1 MNKLIVKGI
10 ALSVLLNLV
19 VKSLWILG
27 VELGVQRVVGNTSY
41 GLYYSLFNVTVLF
54 LIILDLGITNFNNRN
69 IAQHSQLLSKHL
81 GGLTVLKFLLGLVYL
96 FILLPVAYFL
106 NLDTDAIQ
114 ILFLLAIAQMFNS
127 FTLYLRSNLN
137 ALLKFGWDALL
148 SVADR
153 LLLIVFCGI
162 VLMDLTRFKMDILLF
177 ARLQLLSSF
186 ITMLIA
192 SLANIKIAGM
202 FKLTFNWKFYY
213 TILRQSL
220 PFASLVLVMS
230 IYTKS
235 DAVLLNYLREDAT
248 EAGIYAA
255 AYRLFDAFAQF
266 AVIATGVLF
275 PYFSRSIKTGES
287 VNEIFGWAV
296 RLLFSSAFFLSVFT
310 VFFNEK
316 LSDLLYKE
324 HVSETAQVL
333 AVLMCVAIPYV
344 LSIIAGS
351 YITAAGRIRFLV
363 QIALICALTNVVF
376 NIIFIPIYGALAS
389 AYIAILTQSLSAL
402 LLMIFV
408 IRRLKFNLIKKWIVR
423 FSGLIILL
431 VAGAYFISLQQLPII
446 FDMLLMI
453 GLFLMLLLL
462 FGVLNVRMLIS
473 LLANQKQI

>member
-81 GGLTVLKFLLGLVYL
+81 GGLIVLKFLLGLVYL

-106 NLDTDAIQ
+106 NLDAEAIQ

-162 VLMDLTRFKMDILLF
+162 VLMDLTRFKMDIQLF

-192 SLANIKIAGM
+192 SLANIKIAGI

-220 PFASLVLVMS
+220 PFAVLVLVMGV
-230 IYTKS
+230 YLKS
-235 DAVLLNYLREDAT
+235 DVILLNYLLIDTT

-255 AYRLFDAFAQF
+255 AYRLFDAFSQF

-275 PYFSRSIKTGES
+275 PYFSRSVKTGES
-287 VNEIFGWAV
+287 VNEIFGWAL

-333 AVLMCVAIPYV
+333 AVLMSVAIPYV

-351 YITAAGRIRFLV
+351 YITAAGRIRFLINV
-363 QIALICALTNVVF
+363 AMICAITNVLLNF
-376 NIIFIPIYGALAS
+376 IFIPMYGALAS
-389 AYIAILTQSLSAL
+389 AYIALITQSLSAL

-408 IRRLKFNLIKKWIVR
+408 IRRLKFNFIKKWFVR
-423 FSGLIILL
+423 FLGFVFLL
-431 VAGAYFISLQQLPII
+431 VVGAYLTSIQQLPIFYDI
-446 FDMLLMI
+446 FIMI
-453 GLFLMLLLL
+453 GLYLILLLSYGFLNYKTL
-462 FGVLNVRMLIS
+462 FSLIH
-473 LLANQKQI
+473 QKQD

>member
-10 ALSVLLNLV
+10 SISVLLNLLI
-19 VKSLWILG
+19 KSLWILG

-41 GLYYSLFNVTVLF
+41 GLYYSLYNVTILF

-69 IAQHSQLLSKHL
+69 IAQHSQLLRKHL

-106 NLDTDAIQ
+106 NLDSQAIH
-114 ILFLLAIAQMFNS
+114 ILFLLAIAQIFNS

-153 LLLIVFCGI
+153 LLLIMLCGI

-177 ARLQLLSSF
+177 ARLQLMSSF
-186 ITMLIA
+186 MTMIIA

-202 FKLTFNWKFYY
+202 FKLTYNWKFYY
-213 TILRQSL
+213 SILRQSL
-220 PFASLVLVMS
+220 PFALLVLVMGV
-230 IYTKS
+230 YLKS
-235 DAVLLNYLREDAT
+235 DVILLNYLLKDST

-255 AYRLFDAFAQF
+255 AYRLFDAYSQF
-266 AVIATGVLF
+266 AIIATGVLL
-275 PYFSRSIKTGES
+275 PYFSRSIKTGEA
-287 VNEIFGWAV
+287 VNEIFGWTL
-296 RLLFSSAFFLSVFT
+296 RLLLSSAFFLSVFT

-324 HVSETAQVL
+324 HVSETAKVL
-333 AVLMCVAIPYV
+333 SILMFVTIPYV

-363 QIALICALTNVVF
+363 KIALICAFINVLL
-376 NIIFIPIYGALAS
+376 NILLIPVNGALAS
-389 AYIAILTQSLSAL
+389 AYVAILTQSVSAL
-402 LLMIFV
+402 LLMLFV
-408 IRRLKFNLIKKWIVR
+408 IRRLKFNFIKKWIVR
-423 FSGLIILL
+423 FSGLFVLL
-431 VAGAYFISLQQLPII
+431 VAGAYFISIQQLPIVL
-446 FDMLLMI
+446 DMLLMI

-462 FGVLNVRMLIS
+462 FGVLNLRGVIS
-473 LLANQKQI
+473 LFSNQK

>member
-10 ALSVLLNLV
+10 SISVLLNLLI
-19 VKSLWILG
+19 KSLWILG

-41 GLYYSLFNVTVLF
+41 GLYYSLYNVTILF

-69 IAQHSQLLSKHL
+69 IAQHSQLLRKHL

-106 NLDTDAIQ
+106 NLDSQAIH
-114 ILFLLAIAQMFNS
+114 ILFLLAIAQIFNS

-153 LLLIVFCGI
+153 LLLIMLCGI

-177 ARLQLLSSF
+177 ARLQLVSSF
-186 ITMLIA
+186 MTMIIA

-202 FKLTFNWKFYY
+202 FKLTYNWKFYY
-213 TILRQSL
+213 SILRQSL
-220 PFASLVLVMS
+220 PFALLVLVMGV
-230 IYTKS
+230 YLKS
-235 DAVLLNYLREDAT
+235 DVILLNYLLKDST

-255 AYRLFDAFAQF
+255 AYRLFDAYSQF
-266 AVIATGVLF
+266 AIIATGVLL
-275 PYFSRSIKTGES
+275 PYFSRSIKTGEA
-287 VNEIFGWAV
+287 VNEIFGWTL
-296 RLLFSSAFFLSVFT
+296 RLLLSSAFFLSVFT

-324 HVSETAQVL
+324 HVSETAKVL
-333 AVLMCVAIPYV
+333 SILMFVTIPYV

-363 QIALICALTNVVF
+363 KIALICAFINVLL
-376 NIIFIPIYGALAS
+376 NILLIPVYGALAS
-389 AYIAILTQSLSAL
+389 AYVAILTQSVSAL
-402 LLMIFV
+402 LLMLFV
-408 IRRLKFNLIKKWIVR
+408 IRRLKFNFIKKWIVR
-423 FSGLIILL
+423 FSGLFVLL
-431 VAGAYFISLQQLPII
+431 VAGAYFLSIQQLPIVL
-446 FDMLLMI
+446 DMLLMI

-462 FGVLNVRMLIS
+462 FGVLNLRGVIS
-473 LLANQKQI
+473 LFSNQK

>member
-10 ALSVLLNLV
+10 VLSVLLNLA

-41 GLYYSLFNVTVLF
+41 GIYYSLYNVTVLF

-69 IAQHSQLLSKHL
+69 IAQHNQLLSKHL
-81 GGLTVLKFLLGLVYL
+81 GGLIILKLLLGAIYL
-96 FILLPVAYFL
+96 LALLPVAFIL
-106 NLDTDAIQ
+106 NLEKGAIH
-114 ILFLLAIAQMFNS
+114 ILFLLGFAQIFNS

-148 SVADR
+148 SVSDR
-153 LLLIVFCGI
+153 LLLIIFCGI
-162 VLMDLTRFKMDILLF
+162 VLMDLTRFKMDVLLF
-177 ARLQLLSSF
+177 ARLQLISSL

-192 SLANIKIAGM
+192 TLANIKIIGLV
-202 FKLTFNWKFYY
+202 KLSFNWKFYY
-213 TILRQSL
+213 SILRQSL
-220 PFASLVLVMS
+220 PFATLVLIMS
-230 IYTKS
+230 VYTKS
-235 DAVLLNYLREDAT
+235 DAVLLNYLRFDST

-275 PYFSRSIKTGES
+275 PYFSKSIKSGES

-296 RLLFSSAFFLSVFT
+296 RLLFSSAFFLSIFT
-310 VFFNEK
+310 VFFSDE

-324 HVSETAQVL
+324 HISETAQVL

-363 QIALICALTNVVF
+363 KIALICALINVLL
-376 NIIFIPIYGALAS
+376 NIIFIPMYGALAS
-389 AYIAILTQSLSAL
+389 AYIAILTQSISAL
-402 LLMIFV
+402 LLMFFV
-408 IRRLKFNLIKKWIVR
+408 NKRLKFNLIKTWVFR
-423 FSGLIILL
+423 FFGFIFLL
-431 VAGAYFISLQQLPII
+431 VVGAYFVSIQHWLII
-446 FDMLLMI
+446 VDMIIMI
-453 GLFLMLLLL
+453 GLFIILLLI
-462 FGVLNVRMLIS
+462 FRILNLRTLIS
-473 LLANQKQI
+473 FWPIGN